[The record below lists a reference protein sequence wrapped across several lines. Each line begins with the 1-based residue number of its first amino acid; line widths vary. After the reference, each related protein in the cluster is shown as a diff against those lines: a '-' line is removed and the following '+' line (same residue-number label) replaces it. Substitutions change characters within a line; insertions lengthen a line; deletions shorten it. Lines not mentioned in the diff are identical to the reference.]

1 MKMLKGTNMN
11 EDILKPIVDLI
22 KTLSNKQIE
31 LSTEILKIRYENLEL
46 LKILQ
51 SSSILNQDEIVKI
64 YKKGEDYENSK
75 IETRN

>member
-1 MKMLKGTNMN
+1 MN

-51 SSSILNQDEIVKI
+51 SSAVLNQDEIVKI

>member
-51 SSSILNQDEIVKI
+51 SSSVLNQDEIVKI

>member
-1 MKMLKGTNMN
+1 MN
-11 EDILKPIVDLI
+11 EDILRPIVDLI

-51 SSSILNQDEIVKI
+51 SSSVLNQDEIVKI

>member
-1 MKMLKGTNMN
+1 MINQ
-11 EDILKPIVDLI
+11 EILKPIVDLI

-46 LKILQ
+46 LKILK
-51 SSSILNQDEIVKI
+51 SSSVLNQDEIIKI

>member
-1 MKMLKGTNMN
+1 MN

-51 SSSILNQDEIVKI
+51 SSSVLNQDEIVKI

>member
-51 SSSILNQDEIVKI
+51 KDN
-64 YKKGEDYENSK
+64 
-75 IETRN
+75 

>member
-1 MKMLKGTNMN
+1 MN

-46 LKILQ
+46 LKILK